1 MSAEAEAAAAP
12 PADGPNRD
20 QASVVAACL
29 VGNFVSPTPVV
40 QSPFGLF
47 LVPIS
52 LAFAWPRERVSG
64 VLSLFALMTALSYPI
79 VGRLADRFGPRRPI
93 LAGSLGYGACVVAL
107 GFVTPNVYVF
117 YGLFALMGVFGS
129 MPSTMMF
136 NRVISGWFDRARG
149 SMLGLTA
156 GLGNGAGATL
166 APIIALILMSRFGWR
181 GGYIG
186 LGAMVLLFGFPSL
199 VLLLKEP
206 PVAKWD
212 RDSPGVALEG
222 LTLPQ
227 AAGTQVFW
235 MTLIA
240 IGLGAG
246 CLTAVLAHVVPIL
259 TDRHVPAA
267 QATLVVSV
275 FAMVTAGWQIVVG
288 WLLDRT
294 GSPKMVAPFYLVAVL
309 GLLTLEHGASLPI
322 LVLGGAMM
330 GIGMGAEFGAL
341 PYFISRYFGL
351 RRFGMIAGAMY
362 SAVIVA
368 QGITPY
374 LMDVDFD
381 RHRSYLLSEHVIEV
395 ALVAGAL
402 LIAWLPRYAATAAL
416 WTSRPAAA

>member
-1 MSAEAEAAAAP
+1 MSAEAEAAAP
-12 PADGPNRD
+12 TTDGPSRD
-20 QASVVAACL
+20 QVSVVAACL
-29 VGNFVSPTPVV
+29 IGNFVTPTPIV

-64 VLSLFALMTALSYPI
+64 VLSLFALMTALSYPF
-79 VGRLADRFGPRRPI
+79 VGRLADRIGPRRPI
-93 LAGSLGYGACVVAL
+93 LLGSLGYGACVVAL
-107 GFVTPNVYVF
+107 GFVPPNVYVF

-129 MPSTMMF
+129 MPSTMMY
-136 NRVISGWFDRARG
+136 NRVVSGWFDKARG

-166 APIIALILMSRFGWR
+166 APIFALIVMSRFGWR

-186 LGAMVLLFGFPSL
+186 LGCMVLLLGFPSI
-199 VLLLKEP
+199 LLLLREP

-212 RDSPGVALEG
+212 QDAPGVGLEG
-222 LTLPQ
+222 LTLGE
-227 AAGTQVFW
+227 AARTRVFW

-240 IGLGAG
+240 IGAGAG

-259 TDRHVPAA
+259 TDRHVPVKE
-267 QATLVVSV
+267 ATLVVST

-294 GSPKMVAPFYLVAVL
+294 GSPKMVAPFYLVAVI
-309 GLLTLEHGASLPI
+309 GLMTLERGSSLPV
-322 LVLGGAMM
+322 LVLGGALM
-330 GIGMGAEFGAL
+330 GIGMGTEFGAL

-368 QGITPY
+368 QGITPF

-381 RHRSYLLSEHVIEV
+381 HHHAYALSEHVIEL

-402 LIAWLPRYAATAAL
+402 LIAWLPRYGATASL
-416 WTSRPAAA
+416 WMAKPRAA